1 MKAIQKLNSFSNSR
15 NTNQLI
21 LGDLMHLSLEDS
33 LQLNIKNKYLYEIIP
48 GAAPIINTIFLSGE
62 KKGVRYDGL
71 MA

>member
-1 MKAIQKLNSFSNSR
+1 MGHR

-21 LGDLMHLSLEDS
+21 LGDLIHLSLEDS
-33 LQLNIKNKYLYEIIP
+33 LELNIKNKYLYEIIP
-48 GAAPIINTIFLSGE
+48 GTMPRVNTIFLSGE